1 MTTII
6 TTTSAANI
14 IAANNVDLER
24 AAHMVAKTNGNI
36 NPILLGAKLA
46 MIAEL
51 KKRFAKG
58 EVVEFDYIKKSTG
71 ELRHATGILPNNTFI
86 ASKINGRGTPNSIY
100 GNVTYWDL
108 DRNNFRVFSL
118 ETLVRVY

>member
-6 TTTSAANI
+6 TPNTAANI
-14 IAANNVDLER
+14 IAVNNATMER
-24 AAHMVAKTNGNI
+24 AAHMVAKTHGAI
-36 NPILLGAKLA
+36 DPIVLGAKLA

-71 ELRHATGILPNNTFI
+71 EIRHATGILPNNAFI
-86 ASKINGRGTPNSIY
+86 ASKIKGWGVPNSIY
-100 GNVTYWDL
+100 GNITYWDL
-108 DRNNFRVFSL
+108 DRNNFRVFSA